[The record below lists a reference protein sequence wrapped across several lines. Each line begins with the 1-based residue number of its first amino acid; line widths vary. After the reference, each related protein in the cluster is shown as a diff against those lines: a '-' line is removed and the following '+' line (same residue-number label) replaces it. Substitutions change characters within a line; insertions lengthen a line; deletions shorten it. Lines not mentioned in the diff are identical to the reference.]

1 MLVAL
6 YKTKK
11 NLKESIGR
19 LLNYQETSIFGVEYL
34 PDGRLTVVGPTA
46 TSRKWFANVTLHDG
60 IISKV
65 E

>member
-1 MLVAL
+1 MLVAP

-11 NLKESIGR
+11 KLKEHIGKR
-19 LLNYQETSIFGVEYL
+19 LVYRETSIFGVEYL

-46 TSRKWFANVTLHDG
+46 TSRNWFANVTLHDG